1 MTGVSINMNE
11 KVDAEITKENGVA
24 VVAFK
29 TASIS
34 NVEGINAVSDRIKEY
49 IDKNCP
55 NSLVFDFEGV
65 KFFSSNVLGLLL
77 EVRAKLETYDGKVVI
92 SAINPRLHRV
102 FKITNL
108 DKIFTFFPNKESA
121 IRAMTSEG
129 TTGSTGS
136 PP

>member
-1 MTGVSINMNE
+1 MDFNVTGVSINMNE

-34 NVEGINAVSDRIKEY
+34 NIEGINAVSDCIKEY

-129 TTGSTGS
+129 TT
-136 PP
+136 